1 MAHSEF
7 GRQTIVAKARELR
20 ELSDEQLEFS
30 MKETKESLFKLR
42 FQSSSEK
49 LDNPSNLRKLRRE
62 IARIKTI
69 EHERLLTRGPVES
82 QQ

>member
-1 MAHSEF
+1 M
-7 GRQTIVAKARELR
+7 AKARDLR
-20 ELSDEQLEFS
+20 ELSDEQLEFTL
-30 MKETKESLFKLR
+30 KEARESLFKLR

-49 LDNPSNLRKLRRE
+49 LDSPSNLRKLRRE

-69 EHERLLTRGPVES
+69 GHERLLSRGPVEVP

>member
-1 MAHSEF
+1 VSKAH
-7 GRQTIVAKARELR
+7 ELR
-20 ELSDEQLEFS
+20 EMSDEQLGFTLT
-30 MKETKESLFKLR
+30 ETKESLFKLR

-69 EHERLLTRGPVES
+69 EHERLLARGPVES
-82 QQ
+82 PE

>member
-1 MAHSEF
+1 MGKAH
-7 GRQTIVAKARELR
+7 ELR

-30 MKETKESLFKLR
+30 LKETQESLFKLR
-42 FQSSSEK
+42 FQASSEK